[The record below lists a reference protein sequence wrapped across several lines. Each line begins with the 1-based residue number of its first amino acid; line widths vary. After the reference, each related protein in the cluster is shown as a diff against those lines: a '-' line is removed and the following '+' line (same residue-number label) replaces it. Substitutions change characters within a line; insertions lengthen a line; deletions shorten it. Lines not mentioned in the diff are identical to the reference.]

1 MRLYSSSEAF
11 AGIAIR
17 FHTTRDTPRASP
29 RPARHA
35 APTRLTQHALGALW
49 DAGREDNVL
58 LAHFRALQCVTLE
71 ATAITSITAAI
82 LAILNHQHR
91 TRTSLTPM
99 RKPKCNLVGALLFVC
114 RWRL

>member
-35 APTRLTQHALGALW
+35 APTRLTQHALGPAERL
-49 DAGREDNVL
+49 DHACAISLDNVL
-58 LAHFRALQCVTLE
+58 TIPSSRLGRTLGLLSPAQEKALARAIV
-71 ATAITSITAAI
+71 
-82 LAILNHQHR
+82 LAYDLDLPLM
-91 TRTSLTPM
+91 S
-99 RKPKCNLVGALLFVC
+99 
-114 RWRL
+114 